1 MVWIS
6 FQVQTAQKP
15 GGITTWQNISL
26 FLKLSNCYK
35 HLSFHTGAVERAFS
49 YHKWRLPAGPWVER
63 RDHGRQAQLK
73 PFHPQNLFIHPPPPL
88 TSSDLLGLSFEAKS
102 YRQIQSSPRDTGKK
116 RKQNTHSSCQNV
128 FSDAGIMPGTQ

>member
-6 FQVQTAQKP
+6 FQVQTSQKP

-35 HLSFHTGAVERAFS
+35 HLSFHIGAVERAFS
-49 YHKWRLPAGPWVER
+49 YHKWRLPARPWVER
-63 RDHGRQAQLK
+63 RDGSAGPAEIFSSPE
-73 PFHPQNLFIHPPPPL
+73 PFHPPPQPPL

-102 YRQIQSSPRDTGKK
+102 YRQIQSSPRDVDKK
-116 RKQNTHSSCQNV
+116 TKQNTHYS
-128 FSDAGIMPGTQ
+128 FFF